1 MINDGTWCEHAV
13 QLAGQSISIV
23 LSKLEGDEDL
33 ERITSNV
40 DPRYQAAA
48 IMRSRD
54 PGKALLFHSIGK
66 TGRKAVANLFGKRER
81 IAKGL
86 GIEEGEIHRHLLKSI
101 ENPVGCKEV
110 SALLEVKSGS
120 AELSNLPVLT
130 HYEKDAGPYI
140 TSATVIAADPET
152 GVQNASI
159 HRLLLRDSHM
169 VIRMVEGRH
178 LHRIYE
184 KHRASGKDMPIAMVI
199 APHPA
204 VTVAAASPA
213 PEGVDELQVAGALMG
228 EPLRVTHLEG
238 TGLLVPADAQYVIE
252 GLASAERREREW
264 MTDILGTYDIPRE
277 QPVVSIIR
285 VHRRDDPIYHA
296 ILPAGSEHK
305 LLMGLPYEARVLDD
319 VERAGPKVS
328 GIHLTLGSGGWLHA
342 AISIRKRFEGDGK
355 NAILA
360 AFAAHPSLKG
370 VIVLDEDIDPADYAG
385 IDFAMATRFQ
395 VKGNVVVVEGAKG
408 SSLDPSA
415 DQKALTTTKWGIDTT
430 LSLTADRERFRI
442 AKIPWEKET

>member
-1 MINDGTWCEHAV
+1 
-13 QLAGQSISIV
+13 LSGQSISII
-23 LSKLEGDEDL
+23 LSKLEGDKDL
-33 ERITSNV
+33 ERITTNV

-48 IMRSRD
+48 IMLSRD
-54 PGKALLFHSIGK
+54 LGKALLFHSIGGS
-66 TGRKAVANLFGKRER
+66 GRKAVANLFGKRER

-86 GIEEGEIHRHLLKSI
+86 GIEEGEIHRHILNSI
-101 ENPVGCKEV
+101 DNPVECKEV
-110 SALLEVKSGS
+110 TSPMGARAGPE
-120 AELSNLPVLT
+120 ELSKLPVLT

-159 HRLLLRDSHM
+159 HRLLLRDGHL
-169 VIRMVEGRH
+169 VIRIVEGRH
-178 LHRIYE
+178 LHRIFE
-184 KHRASGKDMPIAMVI
+184 KHRASGKDVPIAIVI

-213 PEGVDELQVAGALMG
+213 PEGVDELKVAGALMG
-228 EPLRVTHLEG
+228 EPLRVTHLGE

-252 GLASAERREREW
+252 GLISAERREREW

-277 QPVVSIIR
+277 QPVVSVMGVYR
-285 VHRRDDPIYHA
+285 GDDPIYHA

-305 LLMGLPYEARVLDD
+305 LLMGLPYEARVLDGI
-319 VERAGPKVS
+319 ERAGPKVS
-328 GIHLTLGSGGWLHA
+328 GIRLTLGSGGWLHA
-342 AISIRKRFEGDGK
+342 AVSIRKRFEGDGK

-370 VIVLDEDIDPADYAG
+370 IIVLDEDIDPADYAG
-385 IDFAMATRFQ
+385 IDFSIATRFQ
-395 VKGNVVVVEGAKG
+395 GKGNFILVEGARG

-442 AKIPWEKET
+442 AKIPWEKGT